1 MPEVEQNS
9 PPIYVYG
16 IVPGDVEVMADARGI
31 GDREVRLVRCG
42 DIAALV
48 SELEAGNAIGRP
60 DDLVAHEELLDSII
74 TEVPVLPFR
83 FGAVMADEKSVG
95 DELLEPHRD
104 DFAAALHELE
114 GQVEYV
120 VRGRYVENTIL
131 REVIASSEEVARL
144 RDEIRDGDEDAT
156 RPQRIRLGELV
167 YGAVEAHRD
176 ADARAL
182 SEALSGHSVAQKS
195 LEPTHEFDTVPMAFL
210 VETSKREEFEDAVED
225 LSHEWVKRVEF
236 RLLGPLA
243 PYDFVLARR

>member
-1 MPEVEQNS
+1 MPEAEQNS
-9 PPIYVYG
+9 AVYVYG
-16 IVPGDVEVMADARGI
+16 IVPGDVEVTPDARGI

-48 SELEAGNAIGRP
+48 SDIDVHNAIGRP
-60 DDLVAHEELLDSII
+60 DDLLAHEGLLDSII
-74 TEVPVLPFR
+74 TELPVLPFR
-83 FGAVMADEKSVG
+83 FGAVMANEKAVS
-95 DELLEPHRD
+95 DELLDPNRD
-104 DFAAALHELE
+104 EFAGALRELE

-120 VRGRYVENTIL
+120 VRGRYVENAIL

-144 RDEIRDGDEDAT
+144 RDQIRDGDEDAT

-167 YGAVEAHRD
+167 YGAVETHRD

-182 SEALSGHSVAQKS
+182 IEALSAHSVAQTP
-195 LEPTHEFDTVPMAFL
+195 LEPTHEYDTVPMACL
-210 VETSKREEFEDAVED
+210 VETSKRAEFEDAVDD
-225 LSHEWVKRVEF
+225 LSHEWKGRVDF